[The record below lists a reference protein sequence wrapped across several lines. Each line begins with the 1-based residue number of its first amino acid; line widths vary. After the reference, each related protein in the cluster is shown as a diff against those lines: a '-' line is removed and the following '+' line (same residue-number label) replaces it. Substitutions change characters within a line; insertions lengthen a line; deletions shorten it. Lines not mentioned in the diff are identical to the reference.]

1 MSMRAQVGI
10 VTISDSRSQ
19 GTRAD
24 STTALIRRLMA
35 EAGYTVGETAM
46 IPDDAKQIE
55 ATLIALADRH
65 ALPLVLTTG
74 GTGLGPR
81 DVTPEATRRVIQRE
95 VPGLPE
101 AMRTVTATHNAMA
114 WLSRGIAGLRGRTLI
129 VNLPGSP
136 RAVEEYLRV
145 LIPLLPHAL
154 SMIAG
159 DSHGSAAA
167 VAHH

>member
-1 MSMRAQVGI
+1 MTRVGI

-24 STTALIRRLMA
+24 TTTALISRLME
-35 EAGYTVGETAM
+35 EAGYAVGETAM
-46 IPDDAKQIE
+46 IPDDTEQIK
-55 ATLIALADRH
+55 ATLIEMADRL

-81 DVTPEATRRVIQRE
+81 DVTPEATRGVIDHE

-101 AMRTVTATHNAMA
+101 AMRVLTATQNPMA

-136 RAVEEYLRV
+136 RAVDECLRV

-159 DSHGSAAA
+159 DSHGS
-167 VAHH
+167 VATVARH

>member
-1 MSMRAQVGI
+1 MTRVGI

-24 STTALIRRLMA
+24 TTTALIRRLVE
-35 EAGYTVGETAM
+35 EAGYTVGQAAV
-46 IPDDAKQIE
+46 IPDDAQQIE
-55 ATLIALADRH
+55 ATLIAIADRH
-65 ALPLVLTTG
+65 VLPLVLTTG

-81 DVTPEATRRVIQRE
+81 DVTPESTRQVIQRE

-101 AMRTVTATHNAMA
+101 AMRAVTAKQHPMA
-114 WLSRGIAGLRGRTLI
+114 WLSRGVAGLRGRTLI

-136 RAVEEYLRV
+136 RAVEECLRV

-159 DSHGSAAA
+159 DSHGSVAA
-167 VAHH
+167 VAHP

>member
-1 MSMRAQVGI
+1 MTYVGI

-24 STTALIRRLMA
+24 TTTALIRRLME
-35 EAGYTVGETAM
+35 EAGYAVGETAM
-46 IPDDAKQIE
+46 IPDDTEQIQ
-55 ATLIALADRH
+55 ATLIEMADRLV
-65 ALPLVLTTG
+65 LPLVLTTG

-81 DVTPEATRRVIQRE
+81 DVTPEATRGVIDHE

-101 AMRTVTATHNAMA
+101 AMRVLTATQNPMA

-136 RAVEEYLRV
+136 RAVDECLRV

-159 DSHGSAAA
+159 DSHGSVAT

>member
-1 MSMRAQVGI
+1 MTRVGI

-24 STTALIRRLMA
+24 TTTALIRHLV
-35 EAGYTVGETAM
+35 EKAGYVVGQTTL
-46 IPDDAKQIE
+46 IPDDAQQIE

-65 ALPLVLTTG
+65 VLPLVLTTG
-74 GTGLGPR
+74 GTGLGPQ

-95 VPGLPE
+95 VPGLAE
-101 AMRTVTATHNAMA
+101 VMRSATAQQSPLA
-114 WLSRGIAGLRGRTLI
+114 WLSRGIAGLRGLTLI

-136 RAVEEYLRV
+136 RAVEECLRV

-159 DSHGSAAA
+159 DAHGSVAT

>member
-1 MSMRAQVGI
+1 MTRVGI
-10 VTISDSRSQ
+10 VTISDSRSA
-19 GTRAD
+19 GSRAD
-24 STTALIRRLMA
+24 TTTALIRRLVE

-46 IPDDAKQIE
+46 IPDDAQQIE
-55 ATLIALADRH
+55 ARLIEMADRL
-65 ALPLVLTTG
+65 ALGLLLTTG

-81 DVTPEATRRVIQRE
+81 DVTPEATRGVIDRE
-95 VPGLPE
+95 VPGLAE
-101 AMRTVTATHNAMA
+101 AMRAVTAAQHPMA

-136 RAVEEYLRV
+136 RAVEECLRV
-145 LIPLLPHAL
+145 LIPLLAHAL

-159 DSHGSAAA
+159 DSHGSAAT

>member
-1 MSMRAQVGI
+1 MTRIGI

-24 STTALIRRLMA
+24 TTTALIRRLMA
-35 EAGYTVGETAM
+35 EAGYAVGETAM
-46 IPDDAKQIE
+46 IADEVKQIE
-55 ATLIALADRH
+55 AILIEMTNRH
-65 ALPLVLTTG
+65 ALQLVLTTG

-81 DVTPEATRRVIQRE
+81 DVTPEATRGIIDRE

-101 AMRTVTATHNAMA
+101 AMRAVTATQNPRA

-136 RAVEEYLRV
+136 RAVEECLRV

-159 DSHGSAAA
+159 DAHGSIAA
-167 VAHH
+167 VADH

>member
-1 MSMRAQVGI
+1 MTRVGI

-24 STTALIRRLMA
+24 TTTALIRRLME
-35 EAGYTVGETAM
+35 EAGYSVGETAM

-55 ATLIALADRH
+55 AILIKMADRL
-65 ALPLVLTTG
+65 ALPLLLTTG

-81 DVTPEATRRVIQRE
+81 DVTPEATRGVIDRE
-95 VPGLPE
+95 VPGLAE
-101 AMRTVTATHNAMA
+101 AMRAVTATQNSMA

-136 RAVEEYLRV
+136 RAVEECLRV

-159 DSHGSAAA
+159 DSHGSVAT